1 MILMNIIISSCSSS
15 IRNDKSNDRDISC
28 SDKPMINN
36 GNNSK
41 KIGHNRKKFHDYKN
55 DAQTI
60 MRISDNDNNNMNDND
75 SSDKIYERGR
85 DKNVKNENS
94 TEIDDKQFNVNSK
107 KGTLMMKSV
116 LMIIMIIMMASK
128 VVMIVIVML
137 MMVMIIMIGRNR
149 VIDSATIILG
159 NIISVIFSYY
169 LMIL

>member
-36 GNNSK
+36 GRNSK
-41 KIGHNRKKFHDYKN
+41 KIGHNRKNYHDYKN

-75 SSDKIYERGR
+75 TSDKIYERGK

-94 TEIDDKQFNVNSK
+94 TEIDDDKQSNVNSK
-107 KGTLMMKSV
+107 KSV
-116 LMIIMIIMMASK
+116 LIIIIIMIMASK
-128 VVMIVIVML
+128 VVMIVIVMV

-159 NIISVIFSYY
+159 NIIISVIFSYY
-169 LMIL
+169 LVLL